1 MLNIKIDK
9 EHIDKLDKLKKI
21 YNQKT
26 STKLINQ
33 LIDLEAKKHN
43 LS

>member
-9 EHIDKLDKLKKI
+9 DHKEKIDKLKKI

-26 STKLINQ
+26 STKLIVQ